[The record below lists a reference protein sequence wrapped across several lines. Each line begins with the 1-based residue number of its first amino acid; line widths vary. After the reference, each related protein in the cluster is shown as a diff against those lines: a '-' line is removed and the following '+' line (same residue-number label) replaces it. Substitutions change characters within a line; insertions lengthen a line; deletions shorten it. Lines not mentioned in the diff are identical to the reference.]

1 MGEYLDQIPERVRDH
16 LRQLTRTAGLPDSE
30 ESVEA
35 IARGWLE
42 KKVGFE
48 EQVSRMNMEEV
59 EFLER
64 ADERGALVMTYS
76 GSLLKLGPLLEGGR
90 KVEYASI
97 GLRKDVPELAS
108 KEGSELETDVEV
120 DADVRFSVG
129 PIRKSSPVFTI
140 AVLNEEL
147 SADEQEEK
155 LAQATQLLTREFVE
169 VNKTLS
175 VE

>member
-1 MGEYLDQIPERVRDH
+1 
-16 LRQLTRTAGLPDSE
+16 
-30 ESVEA
+30 
-35 IARGWLE
+35 
-42 KKVGFE
+42 
-48 EQVSRMNMEEV
+48 MNMEEV

-76 GSLLKLGPLLEGGR
+76 GSLLKIGPLLEGGR

-147 SADEQEEK
+147 SPDEQEEK

>member
-1 MGEYLDQIPERVRDH
+1 MGEYLDQIPEKVRDH

-42 KKVGFE
+42 KKGSFE
-48 EQVSRMNMEEV
+48 EQVARMSMEEV
-59 EFLER
+59 EFLDR
-64 ADERGALVMTYS
+64 GDERGALVMTYS
-76 GSLLKLGPLLEGGR
+76 GSLLKIGPLLDGRR

-108 KEGSELETDVEV
+108 KEGSELDGDVEV
-120 DADVRFSVG
+120 DANVVFAVG
-129 PIRKSSPVFTI
+129 PIRKSSPAFTI
-140 AVLNEEL
+140 AVLTEEM
-147 SADEQEEK
+147 SPQEEEEK

-175 VE
+175 AE